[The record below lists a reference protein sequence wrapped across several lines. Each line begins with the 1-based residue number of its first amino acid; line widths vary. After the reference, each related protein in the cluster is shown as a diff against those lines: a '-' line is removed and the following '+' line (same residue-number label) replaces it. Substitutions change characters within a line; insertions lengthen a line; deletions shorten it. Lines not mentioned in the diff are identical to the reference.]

1 MSHCQFLN
9 YLFNRWNYDFYNM
22 TTERMGGF
30 FFIKYQIY
38 NDCQFGL
45 VIINIYRI
53 LICWHIIKQKDHNLR
68 KEKGVNK

>member
-1 MSHCQFLN
+1 MELRFLQ
-9 YLFNRWNYDFYNM
+9 YDNGKNGVF
-22 TTERMGGF
+22 GF
-30 FFIKYQIY
+30 FLFFIKYQIY

-53 LICWHIIKQKDHNLR
+53 LICWHIIKQKDHNFR

>member
-1 MSHCQFLN
+1 MELRFLQYDN
-9 YLFNRWNYDFYNM
+9 GKNGFLFC
-22 TTERMGGF
+22 F

-53 LICWHIIKQKDHNLR
+53 LICWHIIKQKDHNFR

>member
-1 MSHCQFLN
+1 MELRFLQ
-9 YLFNRWNYDFYNM
+9 YDN
-22 TTERMGGF
+22 GKNGVLGF
-30 FFIKYQIY
+30 FLFFIKYQIY

-53 LICWHIIKQKDHNLR
+53 LICWHIIKQKDHNFR

>member
-1 MSHCQFLN
+1 MELRFLQ
-9 YLFNRWNYDFYNM
+9 YDN
-22 TTERMGGF
+22 GKNGF
-30 FFIKYQIY
+30 FFLFFVLIKYQIY

-53 LICWHIIKQKDHNLR
+53 LICWHIIKQKDHNFR

>member
-1 MSHCQFLN
+1 MELRFLQ
-9 YLFNRWNYDFYNM
+9 YDNGKNGVFF
-22 TTERMGGF
+22 GVFF

-38 NDCQFGL
+38 YDCQFGL

>member
-1 MSHCQFLN
+1 MELRFLQ
-9 YLFNRWNYDFYNM
+9 YDN
-22 TTERMGGF
+22 GKNGVF
-30 FFIKYQIY
+30 FCFFVFIKYQIY

-53 LICWHIIKQKDHNLR
+53 LICWHIIKQKDHNFR

>member
-1 MSHCQFLN
+1 MELRFLQ
-9 YLFNRWNYDFYNM
+9 YDNGKNGF
-22 TTERMGGF
+22 F

-53 LICWHIIKQKDHNLR
+53 LICWHIIKQKDHNFR

>member
-1 MSHCQFLN
+1 MELRFLQ
-9 YLFNRWNYDFYNM
+9 YDNGKNGVFFL
-22 TTERMGGF
+22 GF

-53 LICWHIIKQKDHNLR
+53 LICWHIIKQKDHNFR